1 MDINKVHTGHRQRMK
16 NKLTT
21 HGARIFDTY
30 ELLEMLLY
38 FVIPYKDT
46 NPISKLLLDKFGSLD
61 GVLRASREELLAV
74 VGVGERAADLLGVVS
89 EITLSHDDYLS
100 ERPVF
105 DNYHRVGEYFVE
117 YFKNNDDDRIVMALL
132 DSSMQYIDL
141 VKIPGTD
148 YESGAVLPRYFVDAA
163 LTAGASVAITAHYH
177 KYGPPMHTHGDKVT
191 EHLIYDELE
200 NVGVTLA
207 EQYVVFAGQY
217 YGSDID
223 FGHKLMASDK
233 LLEFEKSKEEQ
244 DGISCV

>member
-16 NKLTT
+16 NKLSV

-46 NPISKLLLDKFGSLD
+46 NPIAKLLLDKFGSLD
-61 GVLRASREELLAV
+61 GVLSATVEELSSV
-74 VGVGERAADLLGVVS
+74 SGIGERAAEFLKIAS
-89 EITLSHDDYLS
+89 ELTLPHDDYLS

-105 DNYHRVGEYFVE
+105 DNYHRVGEYFVD
-117 YFKNNDDDRIVMALL
+117 YFKNNDDARIVMALL

-141 VKIPGTD
+141 VRIPGTD
-148 YESGAVLPRYFVDAA
+148 YESGAVLPKYFIDAA
-163 LTAGASVAITAHYH
+163 LTAGASIAITAHYH

-191 EHLIYDELE
+191 EHLIHDELE

-207 EQYVVFAGQY
+207 EQYVIFAGQY
-217 YGSDID
+217 YGSDIG
-223 FGHKLMASDK
+223 FANKLMASDK
-233 LLEFEKSKEEQ
+233 LLEFEKSKGEEN
-244 DGISCV
+244 GISSV